1 MGFLSLISKSYLV
14 YGSLYLSKKK
24 VYGSLR
30 MNFDLIQI
38 GFGLP
43 FKVEVLALLG
53 EVKNMSI

>member
-1 MGFLSLISKSYLV
+1 MGFLSLISKSYL
-14 YGSLYLSKKK
+14 

-43 FKVEVLALLG
+43 FKVEILALLG